1 MSEVTKRMQSQVR
14 LLRGDGEG
22 IRAKL
27 SDLRRFFCRMFD
39 FYACQGKDVV
49 ESGGGY
55 YVS

>member
-1 MSEVTKRMQSQVR
+1 MSEITKRMQSQVR